1 MFNLGESGQE
11 STTTRAAVGRVAQ
24 MGDLYDARRDRFLT
38 NKESGISLKEEG
50 SSKDSKA
57 KEYVC
62 KDEDDTSNCGFV
74 IDGEDSD
81 QFEKCAHSVDTV
93 DKCLGVNA
101 FKEPLDE
108 EEIEGGEIK
117 MTRSVHIIT
126 TDVISEQFKAF
137 DIEEELSL
145 SMMSGLVSFGGSA
158 EFFNRQKRGEKS
170 PHMSLQCTVNT
181 TRQRVDGIRFM
192 INKDYLDNEEAT
204 HIVSGI
210 TWGATCNITCYYQ
223 GNRNEAEEQVKVK
236 LQAELDKLK
245 DAMSVKD
252 TDKVANP
259 KEDGEG
265 TSKFTYHVF
274 CDIKDL
280 EKDFPT
286 TFEGALALATSLLT
300 EVSKKNDGK
309 GVPIKYELTSMS
321 SQRKKLKKPEKRGQ
335 MYCTIKEDSIEK
347 CFEALQAIKLYGQYI
362 TDLMN
367 DFIQHRDAVT
377 SKDFASASDLL
388 NNFESKAAS
397 FKSQLAIGLVRAR
410 SGNSSAQL
418 SIYNCLETF
427 IDQHCGSEK
436 LCSIMEKYKCTREK
450 LHLIS
455 EFKERGVL
463 LIREQEC
470 KEDIL
475 PKNTEMRVYLFNMK
489 FTESYER
496 FEEWQKQK
504 ELFSRLVSAHEDDKE
519 VRLIVIDC
527 ELHPELEQRTCIELY
542 EQGNCL
548 HKDLLK
554 EEGLDIEECLI
565 EMNEVEKA
573 ELTPNKR
580 VPLEICCPK
589 SFSSICMKKEYQWIC
604 KSCREVVEYGIE
616 DDQLYC
622 KCGKANPFESTF
634 RCNDIKHGLSFT
646 KVNFDT
652 LKAALAPLKELKET
666 NIILLGETGVGKS
679 TWINA
684 IANYVS
690 FPTLEDA
697 MDANNMKVYIP
708 STFSYNTNCNQMM
721 EISIGP
727 ECENENQEAGQSATK
742 MPRAYRLCDGKHI
755 ITLVDT
761 PGVGDVKGAG
771 EDAENFENILS
782 YLSQYD
788 ELHGICIFLKPNETR
803 LTKNFRFCISMLLSH
818 LHASA
823 TENIVFCFTYGRSV
837 SYKLGDTTRTL
848 VKLLK
853 DINVPNLRLSCDN
866 QFCFDNEAFRLLAC
880 HKHGVHFGDDDI
892 ARYSGSWSHAVT
904 EIKRL
909 FAYIRELK
917 PHSVRSTVSLCTAR
931 RQMLELYEP
940 LVAVASS
947 LQRSKKSA
955 AAKFRE
961 VEALASQSKISVDIF
976 KRELVIFR
984 KERLVCTHDDCVAH
998 NQVRLFRTHIS
1009 RFIRIIFLPPFAL

>member
-1 MFNLGESGQE
+1 MQE
-11 STTTRAAVGRVAQ
+11 STTTRAALGRIAQ
-24 MGDLYDARRDRFLT
+24 IGDLYDARRDRFLT

-57 KEYVC
+57 KEYGC
-62 KDEDDTSNCGFV
+62 KDEDDTSSFGFV
-74 IDGEDSD
+74 IDGGDSD
-81 QFEKCAHSVDTV
+81 QFEKCAHSVGTV

-108 EEIEGGEIK
+108 EDVEGGEIK
-117 MTRSVHIIT
+117 MTRSVRIIT

-158 EFFNRQKRGEKS
+158 AFFNRQKRGEKS

-223 GNRNEAEEQVKVK
+223 ANRNEDEEQVKVK
-236 LQAELDKLK
+236 LQAELNKLK
-245 DAMSVKD
+245 DAMSV
-252 TDKVANP
+252 TDYEKVANP
-259 KEDGEG
+259 HEDGEG

-280 EKDFPT
+280 EKDCPT

-300 EVSKKNDGK
+300 EVSKKHDGK
-309 GVPIKYELTSMS
+309 GAPIKYELTSMS
-321 SQRKKLKKPEKRGQ
+321 SQRKKLKKSEKRGQ
-335 MYCTIKEDSIEK
+335 MYCPIKEDSIEK

-367 DFIQHRDAVT
+367 DFIQHRDAVA
-377 SKDFASASDLL
+377 SKDFASGSDLL
-388 NNFESKAAS
+388 NNFESEAAS
-397 FKSQLAIGLVRAR
+397 FKSQLAMSLVHAR

-427 IDQHCGSEK
+427 LNQHCGSEK
-436 LCSIMEKYKCTREK
+436 LCSIMEKHKCTREK
-450 LHLIS
+450 LQLIS

-463 LIREQEC
+463 LIGEQEC

-504 ELFSRLVSAHEDDKE
+504 ELFSRLVSAHENDND
-519 VRLIVIDC
+519 VQLIVIDC

-542 EQGNCL
+542 EHGKCL
-548 HKDLLK
+548 HKDVVMK
-554 EEGLDIEECLI
+554 EALDIEECLI

-589 SFSSICMKKEYQWIC
+589 SFSSICTKKEYQWIC

-646 KVNFDT
+646 KFNFDT

-690 FPTLEDA
+690 FPTLQDA
-697 MDANNMKVYIP
+697 MDASNMKVCIP
-708 STFSYNTNCNQMM
+708 STFSYNAETGESM
-721 EISIGP
+721 ETSIRP
-727 ECENENQEAGQSATK
+727 ESENEHQEAGQSSTK
-742 MPRAYRLCDGKHI
+742 VPKAYRLYDGKHKITI
-755 ITLVDT
+755 IDT
-761 PGVGDVKGAG
+761 PGLGDVESS
-771 EDAENFENILS
+771 EDERSFENILAC
-782 YLSQYD
+782 LSHYN
-788 ELHGICIFLKPNETR
+788 EIHGICIFLKPNISRITAA
-803 LTKNFRFCISMLLSH
+803 FRFYIALLLEK
-818 LHASA
+818 LHNSA
-823 TENIVFCFTYGRSV
+823 RDNIVFCFTNARSGFYGP
-837 SYKLGDTTRTL
+837 GDTLPTL
-848 VKLLK
+848 QKLLK
-853 DINVPNLRLSCDN
+853 ELDAANFQLTSDKLYYFENEVFQSACFINGIQMNKEEVSTYSLSWD
-866 QFCFDNEAFRLLAC
+866 
-880 HKHGVHFGDDDI
+880 K
-892 ARYSGSWSHAVT
+892 AVS
-904 EIKRL
+904 EIDRL
-909 FAYIRELK
+909 FEHILMLK
-917 PHSVRSTVSLCTAR
+917 PHSIAHTITLNNVRGIMLTLSTIFAETAKTILKNIDTSDAESEKLKRSDNTASNSQEKQSTKLKRIELSHPRIVCHHADCVNHDKVSLHYRIYFDCFLTT
-931 RQMLELYEP
+931 
-940 LVAVASS
+940 SC
-947 LQRSKKSA
+947 
-955 AAKFRE
+955 
-961 VEALASQSKISVDIF
+961 QS
-976 KRELVIFR
+976 
-984 KERLVCTHDDCVAH
+984 
-998 NQVRLFRTHIS
+998 
-1009 RFIRIIFLPPFAL
+1009 